1 MATNVMVTTNA
12 GNSHSFI
19 PRKRKGERVDAEW
32 RIDQSRGQGEWN
44 LSKRR
49 KGPKGRRYDPGPTG
63 RTGPVMQRR
72 NGDNDIRS
80 KPWRERWREQKR
92 NKWARWVTARRKS
105 RANGCLNARSA
116 RSALPRTSF
125 PVVPTL
131 ATSEKFNNPTNGLA
145 VAYYSYTHDPCGRV
159 AANST
164 LNGVTI
170 EFRPWIIGDLLPEI
184 FHPRSFL
191 AFIVLPFDSRLL
203 SFFFPLG
210 KKRLIFSSNFVVK
223 IFKDGFG

>member
-1 MATNVMVTTNA
+1 M
-12 GNSHSFI
+12 
-19 PRKRKGERVDAEW
+19 
-32 RIDQSRGQGEWN
+32 
-44 LSKRR
+44 
-49 KGPKGRRYDPGPTG
+49 
-63 RTGPVMQRR
+63 
-72 NGDNDIRS
+72 
-80 KPWRERWREQKR
+80 
-92 NKWARWVTARRKS
+92 
-105 RANGCLNARSA
+105 
-116 RSALPRTSF
+116 
-125 PVVPTL
+125 PTL

-170 EFRPWIIGDLLPEI
+170 EFRPWIIGDLPTDPLEI

-191 AFIVLPFDSRLL
+191 AFIVLPFDSRL
-203 SFFFPLG
+203 